1 MRNHEHEPVKRF
13 YLWIIF
19 YYLFRVLEKREGR
32 KHVCIT
38 RIFEI
43 EKERRMERL
52 LFQRLEK
59 GREWG
64 DIDAGEGR
72 KLARRSSKRASLVVS
87 WDIFN
92 TPVSVIHRI
101 GCFFSVGEVER
112 EREFLSY
119 LRCTK
124 EFFISRVYIY
134 TCIYVLVTRCALLIH
149 QVKFQIK
156 EFVPV
161 CSPISEWRFFNSV
174 ESYRLYNRYAGSMRI
189 RKCARWCH
197 GHKWVPRSS

>member
-19 YYLFRVLEKREGR
+19 YYLFRVRALEGR
-32 KHVCIT
+32 NHVCIT

-92 TPVSVIHRI
+92 TSVSVIHRI
-101 GCFFSVGEVER
+101 GCFFSVSEVER
-112 EREFLSY
+112 ESFCLIWDARKNSLFPEY
-119 LRCTK
+119 
-124 EFFISRVYIY
+124 IYIRVYMY
-134 TCIYVLVTRCALLIH
+134 LLH
-149 QVKFQIK
+149 VAHCWSTK
-156 EFVPV
+156 
-161 CSPISEWRFFNSV
+161 WNS
-174 ESYRLYNRYAGSMRI
+174 R
-189 RKCARWCH
+189 
-197 GHKWVPRSS
+197 

>member
-59 GREWG
+59 EREWG

-112 EREFLSY
+112 ES
-119 LRCTK
+119 
-124 EFFISRVYIY
+124 FFCLIWDARKNSLFPEYIYIYVYICTCY
-134 TCIYVLVTRCALLIH
+134 TLRIVDPPSEIPDKRVCACLFADKWMK
-149 QVKFQIK
+149 VFQ
-156 EFVPV
+156 
-161 CSPISEWRFFNSV
+161 
-174 ESYRLYNRYAGSMRI
+174 
-189 RKCARWCH
+189 
-197 GHKWVPRSS
+197 

>member
-112 EREFLSY
+112 ES
-119 LRCTK
+119 
-124 EFFISRVYIY
+124 FFCLIWDARKNSLFPEYIYIRVYMY
-134 TCIYVLVTRCALLIH
+134 LLH
-149 QVKFQIK
+149 VAHCWSTK
-156 EFVPV
+156 
-161 CSPISEWRFFNSV
+161 WNS
-174 ESYRLYNRYAGSMRI
+174 R
-189 RKCARWCH
+189 
-197 GHKWVPRSS
+197 

>member
-19 YYLFRVLEKREGR
+19 YYLFRVRALEGR
-32 KHVCIT
+32 NHVCIT

-134 TCIYVLVTRCALLIH
+134 IRVYMYLLH
-149 QVKFQIK
+149 VAHCWSTK
-156 EFVPV
+156 
-161 CSPISEWRFFNSV
+161 WNS
-174 ESYRLYNRYAGSMRI
+174 R
-189 RKCARWCH
+189 
-197 GHKWVPRSS
+197 